1 MSEKDEAL
9 QHLSEIK
16 SVLVDKDS
24 FFPYNYNA
32 LVVWGIIGMVM
43 SLSMGYLLKSSIF
56 YGSVFSFVM
65 MSVGFMIESFL
76 TKRVNKE
83 YDIDDCTNRQKFI
96 SILFTMLTFFS
107 IVISALLAKY
117 ELIIPT
123 YIVWI
128 FMCGV
133 GYFSIGFVLNLKI
146 FTNIAYLKMIVS
158 LLLLIGSIF
167 ATDLNDINSMFF
179 FLVQGVTF
187 VLLGVLPILIG
198 QKLKKEL

>member
-1 MSEKDEAL
+1 
-9 QHLSEIK
+9 
-16 SVLVDKDS
+16 
-24 FFPYNYNA
+24 
-32 LVVWGIIGMVM
+32 
-43 SLSMGYLLKSSIF
+43 MGYLLKSSIF

-158 LLLLIGSIF
+158 LLLMIGSIF